1 MGLELARQPQYN
13 EKWSYSGHNFGK
25 LLMDGNEEEELR
37 NGSEGVLE
45 GITVALSTVMRHEGG
60 PTILALW
67 APTYHR
73 PHSNSF

>member
-1 MGLELARQPQYN
+1 
-13 EKWSYSGHNFGK
+13 
-25 LLMDGNEEEELR
+25 MDGNEEEELR